1 VRSIHGG
8 FAGPA
13 TGRHYAE
20 HVKELSDEAGRLL
33 AESTGGSITQR
44 TQSATR
50 PTGRTAMNPPGNRYS
65 QPKRVL
71 LMLALLAATMRAF
84 ASDAA
89 PASLNI
95 VVIDETR
102 RGWDKGVLSRYGIA
116 SRASTI
122 NHGPQAEALRKTL
135 RDENVRVRLALPTGC
150 PESSTREPCASVRHI
165 ADVQLPEV
173 IRETRGST
181 LVVLWPEAG
190 YIPNE
195 KLYVAYFDMD
205 VLQNGKALP
214 GPFYLGYRD
223 WQCDESCVP
232 AAFEASAKELAA
244 MVRYMLELSPA
255 ARTASVRTWGS
266 KPRVSNVDKWANTC
280 AGTLKDDHVVREY
293 GERLWLGDPQ
303 ERRLVSAAWRGCNI
317 FAAK

>member
-1 VRSIHGG
+1 
-8 FAGPA
+8 
-13 TGRHYAE
+13 
-20 HVKELSDEAGRLL
+20 
-33 AESTGGSITQR
+33 
-44 TQSATR
+44 
-50 PTGRTAMNPPGNRYS
+50 MNPLGNRYS
-65 QPKRVL
+65 RPLRAL
-71 LMLALLAATMRAF
+71 LMLALLGATLRAF
-84 ASDAA
+84 AVDTA
-89 PASLNI
+89 PAALNI

-135 RDENVRVRLALPTGC
+135 RDEEVRVRLTLPTGC
-150 PESSTREPCASVRHI
+150 PEGSTRDPCASVRHI
-165 ADVQLPEV
+165 ADVQLPDV

-195 KLYVAYFDMD
+195 KLYVAYFDVD

-214 GPFYLGYRD
+214 GAFYLGYRD

-244 MVRYMLELSPA
+244 MVRYLLELGPA
-255 ARTASVRTWGS
+255 ARTASLSAWGS
-266 KPRVSNVDKWANTC
+266 KPQASNVDKWANTC
-280 AGTLKDDHVVREY
+280 AGTLNTGHVVREY
-293 GERLWLGDPQ
+293 GERFWLGDPR

-317 FAAK
+317 FAAR